1 MLAASLLLRRRA
13 QGKNQYFPAPLVHAM
28 VTAVLVGA
36 TSGCICA
43 DYVASLPVEGEIRD
57 AESGAPLADVVVE
70 VTLVAEAE
78 EFADSRTL
86 RTNGAGRFDGDVIYA
101 MYGGCAPFVVADL
114 FRPRPSPLPVFDE
127 VLVRVRS
134 AELSEEVTIEFS
146 EEMLTGQGGETRLEL
161 GTILVSG
168 GE

>member
-1 MLAASLLLRRRA
+1 MLAASLLLHRRA
-13 QGKNQYFPAPLVHAM
+13 PGKKQYFPGVLARAM
-28 VTAVLVGA
+28 VTGAVVGT
-36 TSGCICA
+36 TSGCICGDA
-43 DYVASLPVEGEIRD
+43 LATLPVGGEIRD
-57 AESGAPLADVVVE
+57 AEAGAPLADVVVE
-70 VTLVAEAE
+70 VTLVAEGE

-134 AELSEEVTIEFS
+134 AELSEEVTIEFR

>member
-28 VTAVLVGA
+28 LTAVFVGA

-43 DYVASLPVEGEIRD
+43 DYVATLPVEGEIRD
-57 AESGAPLADVVVE
+57 AETAAPLADIVVE
-70 VTLVAEAE
+70 VTLVAEGE
-78 EFADSRTL
+78 ESADSWTL

-114 FRPRPSPLPVFDE
+114 FRPRPPPLPVFDE
-127 VLVRVRS
+127 VLVRVHS
-134 AELSEEVTIEFS
+134 AELSDEVTIEFS
-146 EEMLTGQGGETRLEL
+146 SELLVERDGEIRLEL